1 MSRILPNLAHP
12 NKTRM
17 DIYPQDNGQQRN
29 VTMINGNHSFEVE
42 GASRGSGEEPLV
54 TRGDFITSRKDE
66 FHESPFPTGCRKSG
80 TRGTRPSEGC
90 EFCTDKQCT
99 LVHQES
105 ITTACMIST
114 IVAPS
119 DVVGSL
125 TVTEAP

>member
-1 MSRILPNLAHP
+1 MHLGSPGIDHHRLHDINNRRAFLPFVNCYL
-12 NKTRM
+12 
-17 DIYPQDNGQQRN
+17 
-29 VTMINGNHSFEVE
+29 
-42 GASRGSGEEPLV
+42 L
-54 TRGDFITSRKDE
+54 ITGLTLE
-66 FHESPFPTGCRKSG
+66 FARESPFPTGCRKSG